1 MSTSS
6 SVSLSPS
13 SQEDIIYVTE
23 IVQMMT
29 DETTAKQM
37 SSDFHDDPL
46 SSAVLRNICGIAQTI
61 ERLEREIEQQ
71 HEEMEDVFE
80 CILDYAPFRR
90 TMRPLV

>member
-13 SQEDIIYVTE
+13 LQEDPIHVTE

-29 DETTAKQM
+29 DETTAEQM

-46 SSAVLRNICGIAQTI
+46 SSAVLRNIHGIVQTI
-61 ERLEREIEQQ
+61 ERLEWEIEQQ
-71 HEEMEDVFE
+71 YEEMNNVFE
-80 CILDYAPFRR
+80 
-90 TMRPLV
+90 